1 MTSIEAKRLA
11 QRIARIEREQANQGK
26 PQLAYSSIE
35 NGNLK
40 SYEGNDLKMV
50 VGLQDDGGQA
60 TTVFN
65 GPTPPTPANYTVT
78 VDHGSL
84 TVHWDGDFENDVVA
98 PSDWARWTAYAQEGG
113 TVTPS
118 RSTAIGGTDS
128 ASGGEVTAGVLKGQ
142 WTVAV
147 LAWSQAGKPSA
158 MGDPVTVDVPGYGD
172 IVLAEIDAAETAI
185 KNGSDILVTAQ
196 DTLGGKLD
204 SAFGSIDS
212 INDDMSDLD
221 AAVRGAITSAN
232 GKNTVHFDDHAPGP
246 EVEGVEGDAWFVGRV
261 GRPED
266 IIEATNVAENPSLE
280 TGATN
285 WAPYGW
291 AGTGARTQG
300 QGAFGE
306 WFYRLA
312 ASGSNTGNSGRYRD
326 HPAGVTKGETWT
338 ISIHVRPSV
347 TVTMRAR
354 AEMRSGGSIVSGS
367 LTYGTFTSCP
377 AGVWTRLHVS
387 ITAPENAD
395 TIRHQTYLADAS
407 LPSGGT
413 LDLDAEM
420 ISRGELSPYFDG
432 DTESGETDNE
442 SHYRWTGTPHES
454 TSEKYLPATDGLSD
468 KWNVTE
474 QYRHDGTGW
483 VQVEL
488 SHSVISSVDVGA
500 LTAGSAAI
508 KEAVVQKLFAEV
520 VVSRMSVAD
529 EFIGEN
535 AILTGAVTAPKITAS
550 EELWAKI
557 GEFVKI
563 RAEQLEA
570 DAIDG
575 MVITGPNIRTA
586 ASGARVQLDAG
597 GLSVYDSLDDWQV
610 RLTPDGSSFKGD
622 LEAESL
628 VANGAAEFKSTD
640 NMLAQGAKLTLA
652 SGVTDPTAPPI
663 VQPYWDSLDF
673 ESPHNV
679 PLVGLAF
686 DGTNYWSAS
695 PAHQWPYDGGIAQAI
710 RVDATTGEVQ
720 SFRPPATNRTEYFGV
735 TCIGSE
741 LFWLY
746 RSGYKAFVLVTDLNC
761 VELREWE
768 YPAIGYGPGN
778 PLTYK
783 PGIGNDGTN
792 VVIAQCLDSG
802 SLVWRTYNKTTGA
815 AISYVD
821 ANDATKSDISGIYIG
836 AADHGGGASATIAKT
851 ATKTLPSYT
860 TSGVY
865 DPERSWRMAD
875 DASDTGIVFADGKFR
890 TLNPSGTIRE
900 YANAATGDG
909 SGDWWCAYRWETD
922 TDSDGTIDYRS
933 KISPPSRFTWPRRA
947 RLKAT
952 GQPKPVGVELMA
964 GYLAKKTT
972 KPARTDFK
980 RNYTG
985 YSTTRSIAYWDWY
998 QNTGDAPADGNT
1010 YPTVTPSSVASAS
1023 GTFQVNGDGS
1033 GKWGPLTFNTDGTM
1047 SSSAVPAWIPITSF
1061 LNGWAVGSFGFAPA
1075 YRVWPDGKV
1084 EWRGVVKGSA
1094 ASTDTPI
1101 INIPTNA
1108 RPAQYVPM
1116 GGACNGGGGNP
1127 GWTRIDV
1134 NDPDAVN
1141 MIRLNP
1147 QIGSVT
1153 WASLDLIEY
1162 YKN

>member
-65 GPTPPTPANYTVT
+65 GPTPPTPVNYTVT

-98 PSDWARWTAYAQEGG
+98 PSDWARWTAYAQEGA
-113 TVTPS
+113 TVVPS
-118 RSTAIGGTDS
+118 RTTAIGGTDS

-142 WTVAV
+142 WTVTV

-158 MGDPVTVDVPGYGD
+158 MGDPVTVDVPGYGE
-172 IVLAEIDAAETAI
+172 IVLEEIDAADTII

-212 INDDMSDLD
+212 INADMSDLGD
-221 AAVRGAITSAN
+221 AVAGAVASAN
-232 GKNTVHFDDHAPGP
+232 GKNTVTYDSVPPTPAD
-246 EVEGVEGDAWFVGRV
+246 EGIAGDSWFVGQV
-261 GRPED
+261 GRPND
-266 IIEATNVAENPSLE
+266 VVEATNIVANSSLE
-280 TGATN
+280 TDAAG
-285 WAPYGW
+285 WSPYRW
-291 AGTGARTQG
+291 TGSGSRTQG
-300 QGAFGE
+300 AGAFGD
-306 WFYRLA
+306 WFYRLTA
-312 ASGSNTGNSGRYRD
+312 TSAITGAKGRYTD
-326 HPAGVTKGETWT
+326 HHTEVKKGDVWT
-338 ISIHVRPSV
+338 LSIFVRPSR
-347 TVTMRAR
+347 TISMQAR
-354 AEMRSGGSIVSGS
+354 GEFRDGRGVVGDPAQLGQ
-367 LTYGTFTSCP
+367 LTECV
-377 AGVWTRLHVS
+377 AGQWTRIHLTM
-387 ITAPENAD
+387 TAPGDA
-395 TIRHQTYLADAS
+395 TLIRHQTYLHDAT
-407 LPSGGT
+407 LQAGDT

-420 ISRGELSPYFDG
+420 IALGQLAPYFDG
-432 DTESGETDNE
+432 DTEDGPTDNDP
-442 SHYRWTGTPHES
+442 HYRYASTG

-474 QYRHDGTGW
+474 QYRHDGTDW

-488 SHSVISSVDVGA
+488 SHSVISSVDIGA

-520 VVSRMSVAD
+520 VVAKTAVAD

-535 AILTGAVTAPKITAS
+535 AILTGAITAPKITAS

-563 RAEQLEA
+563 RAEQIKA

-575 MVITGPNIRTA
+575 MVVTGPTIRTA

-640 NMLAQGAKLTLA
+640 NMLTQGAKLTLA

-663 VQPYWDSLDF
+663 VQPYWDGIEF
-673 ESPHNV
+673 TPTEGKTYY
-679 PLVGLAF
+679 GLAF
-686 DGTNYWSAS
+686 AGGKYWTFEDAPKSADGDRIVSI
-695 PAHQWPYDGGIAQAI
+695 D
-710 RVDATTGEVQ
+710 
-720 SFRPPATNRTEYFGV
+720 PATGAIGDAIPMTDNFWAVGGV
-735 TCIGSE
+735 TAIGSE
-741 LFWLY
+741 LFLL
-746 RSGYKAFVLVTDLNC
+746 GPKTGADYKYFVRVYSTAGVL
-761 VELREWE
+761 LREWE
-768 YPAIGYGPGN
+768 YVEVGWSASN
-778 PLTYK
+778 RLTYK
-783 PGIGNDGTN
+783 PGIGSNGTN
-792 VVIAQCLDSG
+792 VVIAQCDDLG
-802 SLVWRTYNKTTGA
+802 SLRWRTYNKSTGA
-815 AISYVD
+815 LLSEVN

-836 AADHGGGASATIAKT
+836 PGDHGGGTFATIAKT
-851 ATKTLPSYT
+851 ATKALPSFT

-865 DPERSWRMAD
+865 APERSWRMAD
-875 DASDTGIVFADGKFR
+875 DASEIGIVFADGKFR
-890 TLNPSGTIRE
+890 TLNASGVIRE
-900 YANAATGDG
+900 YADGGNGDG

-933 KISPPSRFTWPRRA
+933 KISPPARFTWPRRA

-952 GQPKPVGVELMA
+952 GQPRPVGVKLMA
-964 GYLAKKTT
+964 GFLAKKATR
-972 KPARTDFK
+972 PSRTDFK

-985 YSTTRSIAYWDWY
+985 HSTTRSIAYWDWY

-1010 YPTVTPSSVASAS
+1010 YPTATPSSVASAS

-1084 EWRGVVKGSA
+1084 EWRGVVSG
-1094 ASTDTPI
+1094 
-1101 INIPTNA
+1101 NITGFSSDVLTIPVAA
-1108 RPAQYVPM
+1108 RPSFSSQGYAATQAGDGSFVALTRLEFGPEDAPTKLRVYR
-1116 GGACNGGGGNP
+1116 GGTNRS
-1127 GWTRIDV
+1127 WF
-1134 NDPDAVN
+1134 
-1141 MIRLNP
+1141 
-1147 QIGSVT
+1147 
-1153 WASLDLIEY
+1153 SLDQCFY